1 MQVFENILE
10 YKSSRKS
17 IVTIGT
23 FDGVHIGHRKI
34 ITNMVEKGEKE
45 NLLSI
50 LLTFFPHPRMVLQ
63 KDSNIKMIDTINE
76 KKNIFKKLGV
86 EVLIIQPFT
95 KDFSRMSAI
104 KFTRDILVNS
114 LKVSK
119 LMIGYDHRFGRNRE
133 ATVKTLKSF
142 GLDYNFKVDEI
153 PAQDIESISVSST
166 KVRKAIRSGDFKLVN
181 KFLSR
186 PFNLS
191 GKIIKGDELGR
202 KIGYPTANLKIFE
215 KYKLKP
221 QNGVYLTRTKLKKQT
236 YFGMMNIG
244 IRPTISAKNNQI
256 ETHLFDFNGNLYGH
270 EMTLEIL
277 EKIREEKKFKS
288 IEKLKIQ
295 LDVDKKH
302 CQKLIPQYL

>member
-1 MQVFENILE
+1 MEVFENILE
-10 YKSSRKS
+10 YKPSRES

-34 ITNMVEKGEKE
+34 ITDMVAKGKKE
-45 NLLSI
+45 NLLTI

-133 ATVKTLKSF
+133 ATVQTLKGF

-166 KVRKAIRSGDFKLVN
+166 KVRNAIRSGDFKLVN
-181 KFLSR
+181 KFLGR

-221 QNGVYLTRTKLKKQT
+221 QNGVYLVRTKLKKQI

-256 ETHLFDFNGNLYGH
+256 ETHLFNFNGNLYNH

-277 EKIREEKKFKS
+277 EKIRVEKKFES

-295 LDVDKKH
+295 LDIDKRH
-302 CQKLIPQYL
+302 CQKLIPEYL

>member
-10 YKSSRKS
+10 YKPSRES

-34 ITNMVEKGEKE
+34 ITDMVAKGKKE
-45 NLLSI
+45 NLLTI

-133 ATVKTLKSF
+133 ATVQTLKGF

-166 KVRKAIRSGDFKLVN
+166 KVRNAIRSGDFKLVN
-181 KFLSR
+181 KFLNR

-221 QNGVYLTRTKLKKQT
+221 QNGVYLIRTKLKKQT

-256 ETHLFDFNGNLYGH
+256 ETHLFNFNGNLYDH

-277 EKIREEKKFKS
+277 EKIRVEKKFES

-295 LDVDKKH
+295 LDIDKKH

>member
-1 MQVFENILE
+1 MKVFENILE
-10 YKSSRKS
+10 YKPSRKS

-34 ITNMVEKGEKE
+34 ITDMVAKGEKE
-45 NLLSI
+45 NLISI

-76 KKNIFKKLGV
+76 KKKIFKKLGV

>member
-1 MQVFENILE
+1 MKVFENILE
-10 YKSSRKS
+10 YKPSRES

-34 ITNMVEKGEKE
+34 ITDMVAKGKKE
-45 NLLSI
+45 NLLTI

-133 ATVKTLKSF
+133 ATVQTLKGF

-166 KVRKAIRSGDFKLVN
+166 KVRNAIISGDFKLVN

-202 KIGYPTANLKIFE
+202 KIGYPTANLNIFE

-221 QNGVYLTRTKLKKQT
+221 QNGVYLARTRLKKQT

-256 ETHLFDFNGNLYGH
+256 ETHLFNFNGNLYGH

-277 EKIREEKKFKS
+277 EKIREEKKFES

-295 LDVDKKH
+295 LDIDKTH

>member
-1 MQVFENILE
+1 MKVFENILE
-10 YKSSRKS
+10 YKPSRES

-34 ITNMVEKGEKE
+34 ITDMVAKGKKE
-45 NLLSI
+45 NLLTI

-133 ATVKTLKSF
+133 ATVQTLKGF

-166 KVRKAIRSGDFKLVN
+166 KVRNAIRNGDFKLVN
-181 KFLSR
+181 KFLNR

-221 QNGVYLTRTKLKKQT
+221 QNGVYLTRTKLNKQT

-256 ETHLFDFNGNLYGH
+256 ETHLFNFNGNLYGH

-277 EKIREEKKFKS
+277 EKIRVEKKFES

-295 LDVDKKH
+295 LDIDKKH

>member
-10 YKSSRKS
+10 YKPSRES

-34 ITNMVEKGEKE
+34 ITDMVAKGKKE
-45 NLLSI
+45 NLLTI

-104 KFTRDILVNS
+104 KFTRDILVNG

-133 ATVKTLKSF
+133 ATVQTLKGF

-166 KVRKAIRSGDFKLVN
+166 KVRNAIRSGDFKLVN
-181 KFLSR
+181 KFLDR

-221 QNGVYLTRTKLKKQT
+221 QNGVYLIRTKLEKQT

-256 ETHLFDFNGNLYGH
+256 ETHLFNFNGNLYDH

-277 EKIREEKKFKS
+277 EKIRVEKKFES

-295 LDVDKKH
+295 LDIDKRH

>member
-10 YKSSRKS
+10 YKPSRES

-34 ITNMVEKGEKE
+34 ITDMVAKGKKE
-45 NLLSI
+45 NLLTI

-166 KVRKAIRSGDFKLVN
+166 KVRNAIRNGDFKLVN
-181 KFLSR
+181 KFLNR

>member
-10 YKSSRKS
+10 YKPSRES

-34 ITNMVEKGEKE
+34 ITDMVAKGKKE
-45 NLLSI
+45 NLLTI

-166 KVRKAIRSGDFKLVN
+166 KVRNAIISGDFKLVN

-202 KIGYPTANLKIFE
+202 KIGYPTANLNIFE

-221 QNGVYLTRTKLKKQT
+221 QNGVYLARTRLKKQT

-256 ETHLFDFNGNLYGH
+256 ETHLFNFNGNLYGH

-277 EKIREEKKFKS
+277 EKIRVEKKFES

-295 LDVDKKH
+295 LDIDKKH

>member
-1 MQVFENILE
+1 MKVFDNILE
-10 YKSSRKS
+10 YKPSRES

-34 ITNMVEKGEKE
+34 ITDMVAKGKKE
-45 NLLSI
+45 NLLTI

-133 ATVKTLKSF
+133 ATVQTLKGF

-166 KVRKAIRSGDFKLVN
+166 KVRNAIRSGDFKLVN
-181 KFLSR
+181 KFLDR

-221 QNGVYLTRTKLKKQT
+221 QNGVYLIRTKLKKQT

-256 ETHLFDFNGNLYGH
+256 ETHLFNFNGNLYGH

-277 EKIREEKKFKS
+277 EKIRVEKKFES

-295 LDVDKKH
+295 LDIDKKH

>member
-1 MQVFENILE
+1 
-10 YKSSRKS
+10 
-17 IVTIGT
+17 
-23 FDGVHIGHRKI
+23 
-34 ITNMVEKGEKE
+34 
-45 NLLSI
+45 
-50 LLTFFPHPRMVLQ
+50 
-63 KDSNIKMIDTINE
+63 MIDTMNE

-86 EVLIIQPFT
+86 EVLIIHPFT
-95 KDFSRMSAI
+95 MDFSRMSAI
-104 KFTRDILVNS
+104 KFTRDVLVNS

-133 ATVKTLKSF
+133 ATVQTLKSF
-142 GLDYNFKVDEI
+142 GLDYNFEVDEI
-153 PAQDIESISVSST
+153 PAQDIKSISVSST
-166 KVRKAIRSGDFKLVN
+166 KVRNAIISGDFKLVN

-202 KIGYPTANLKIFE
+202 KIGYPTANLNIFE

-221 QNGVYLTRTKLKKQT
+221 QNGVYLARTRLKKQT

-256 ETHLFDFNGNLYGH
+256 ETHLFNFNGNLYGH

-277 EKIREEKKFKS
+277 EKIREEKKFES

-295 LDVDKKH
+295 LDIDKKH
-302 CQKLIPQYL
+302 CQKLIPQYLSFN

>member
-10 YKSSRKS
+10 YKPSRES

-34 ITNMVEKGEKE
+34 ITDMVAKGKKE
-45 NLLSI
+45 NLLTI

-133 ATVKTLKSF
+133 ATVQTLKGF

-166 KVRKAIRSGDFKLVN
+166 KVRNAIRSGDFKLVN
-181 KFLSR
+181 KFLDR

-221 QNGVYLTRTKLKKQT
+221 QNGVYLIRTKLKKQT

-256 ETHLFDFNGNLYGH
+256 ETHLFNFNGNLYDH

-277 EKIREEKKFKS
+277 EKIRVEKKFES

-295 LDVDKKH
+295 LDIDKKH

>member
-10 YKSSRKS
+10 YKPSRES

-34 ITNMVEKGEKE
+34 ITDMVAKGEKE

-76 KKNIFKKLGV
+76 KKKIFKKLGV

-133 ATVKTLKSF
+133 ATVKTLKSY

>member
-1 MQVFENILE
+1 MKVFENILE
-10 YKSSRKS
+10 YKPSRES

-23 FDGVHIGHRKI
+23 FNGVHIGHRKI
-34 ITNMVEKGEKE
+34 ITDMVAKGKKE
-45 NLLSI
+45 NLLTI

-133 ATVKTLKSF
+133 ATVQTLKGF
-142 GLDYNFKVDEI
+142 GLDYNFEVDEI
-153 PAQDIESISVSST
+153 PAQDIKSISVSST
-166 KVRKAIRSGDFKLVN
+166 KVRNAIISGDFKLVN

-202 KIGYPTANLKIFE
+202 KIGYPTANLNIFE

-221 QNGVYLTRTKLKKQT
+221 QNGVYLARTRLKKQT

-256 ETHLFDFNGNLYGH
+256 ETHLFNFNGNLYGH

-277 EKIREEKKFKS
+277 EKIREEKKFES

-295 LDVDKKH
+295 LDIDKKH

>member
-10 YKSSRKS
+10 YKPSRES

-34 ITNMVEKGEKE
+34 ITGMVEKGKKE
-45 NLLSI
+45 NLLTI

-133 ATVKTLKSF
+133 ATVQTLKNF
-142 GLDYNFKVDEI
+142 GLDYNFEVDEI
-153 PAQDIESISVSST
+153 PAQDIKSISVSST
-166 KVRKAIRSGDFKLVN
+166 KVRNAIISGDFKLVN

-221 QNGVYLTRTKLKKQT
+221 QNGVYLARTKLKKQT

-256 ETHLFDFNGNLYGH
+256 ETHLFNFNGNLYDH

-277 EKIREEKKFKS
+277 EKIRVEKKFES

-295 LDVDKKH
+295 LDIDKKH

>member
-34 ITNMVEKGEKE
+34 ITDMVAKGEKE

-76 KKNIFKKLGV
+76 KKEIFKKLGV

>member
-10 YKSSRKS
+10 YKPSRES

-34 ITNMVEKGEKE
+34 ITDMVAKGKKE

-50 LLTFFPHPRMVLQ
+50 LLTFFPHPRVVLQ
-63 KDSNIKMIDTINE
+63 KDFNIKMIDTINE
-76 KKNIFKKLGV
+76 KKKIFKKLGV

-181 KFLSR
+181 KFLGR

>member
-10 YKSSRKS
+10 YKPSRES

-34 ITNMVEKGEKE
+34 ITNMVAKGEKE

-76 KKNIFKKLGV
+76 KKKIFKKLGV

-142 GLDYNFKVDEI
+142 GLDYNFMVDEI

>member
-10 YKSSRKS
+10 YKPSRES

-34 ITNMVEKGEKE
+34 ITDMVAKGKKE
-45 NLLSI
+45 NLLTI

-133 ATVKTLKSF
+133 ATVQTLKGF

-166 KVRKAIRSGDFKLVN
+166 KVRNAIRSGDFKLVN
-181 KFLSR
+181 KFLNR

-221 QNGVYLTRTKLKKQT
+221 QNGVYLTRTKLNKQT

-256 ETHLFDFNGNLYGH
+256 ETHLFNFNGNLYGH

-277 EKIREEKKFKS
+277 EKIRVEKKFES

-295 LDVDKKH
+295 LDIDKKH
-302 CQKLIPQYL
+302 CQKLIPQSL

>member
-10 YKSSRKS
+10 YKPSRES

-34 ITNMVEKGEKE
+34 ITDMVAKGEKE

-76 KKNIFKKLGV
+76 KKEIFKKLGV

-95 KDFSRMSAI
+95 TDFSRMSAI

>member
-10 YKSSRKS
+10 YKPSRES

-34 ITNMVEKGEKE
+34 ITDMVAKGEKE

-76 KKNIFKKLGV
+76 KKEIFKKLGV

-119 LMIGYDHRFGRNRE
+119 LMIGYDHRFGQNRE

-295 LDVDKKH
+295 LDIDKKH

>member
-1 MQVFENILE
+1 MEVFENILE
-10 YKSSRKS
+10 YKPSRES

-34 ITNMVEKGEKE
+34 ITDMVAKGKKE
-45 NLLSI
+45 NLLTI

-133 ATVKTLKSF
+133 ATVQTLKGF

-166 KVRKAIRSGDFKLVN
+166 KVRNAIRSGDFKLVN
-181 KFLSR
+181 KFLGR

-202 KIGYPTANLKIFE
+202 RIGYPTANLKIFE

-221 QNGVYLTRTKLKKQT
+221 QNGVYLVRTKLKKQI

-256 ETHLFDFNGNLYGH
+256 ETHLFNFNGNLYDH

-277 EKIREEKKFKS
+277 EKIRVEKKFES

-295 LDVDKKH
+295 LDIDKRH
-302 CQKLIPQYL
+302 CQKLIPEYL

>member
-10 YKSSRKS
+10 YKPSRES

-34 ITNMVEKGEKE
+34 ITDMVAKGEKE

-76 KKNIFKKLGV
+76 KKKIFKILGV

-95 KDFSRMSAI
+95 KDFSRMSAME
-104 KFTRDILVNS
+104 FTRDILVNS

-166 KVRKAIRSGDFKLVN
+166 KVRTAIRSGDFKLVN

>member
-10 YKSSRKS
+10 YKPSRES

-34 ITNMVEKGEKE
+34 ITDMVAKGEKE

-76 KKNIFKKLGV
+76 KKNIFKNLGV

-166 KVRKAIRSGDFKLVN
+166 KVRNAIRSGDFKLVN

>member
-10 YKSSRKS
+10 YKPSRES

-34 ITNMVEKGEKE
+34 ITDMVAKGEKE

-76 KKNIFKKLGV
+76 KKKIFKKLGV

-119 LMIGYDHRFGRNRE
+119 LMIGYDHRFGQNRE

>member
-1 MQVFENILE
+1 MEVFENILE
-10 YKSSRKS
+10 YKPSRES

-34 ITNMVEKGEKE
+34 ITDMVAKGKKE
-45 NLLSI
+45 NLLTI

-133 ATVKTLKSF
+133 ATVQTLKGF

-166 KVRKAIRSGDFKLVN
+166 KVRNAIRSGDFKLVN
-181 KFLSR
+181 KFLDR

-221 QNGVYLTRTKLKKQT
+221 QNGVYLIRTKLKKQT

-256 ETHLFDFNGNLYGH
+256 ETHLFNFNGNLYDH

-277 EKIREEKKFKS
+277 EKIRVEKKFES

-295 LDVDKKH
+295 LDIDKRH
-302 CQKLIPQYL
+302 CQKLIPEYL

>member
-1 MQVFENILE
+1 MKVFENILE
-10 YKSSRKS
+10 YKPSRES

-34 ITNMVEKGEKE
+34 ITDMVAKGKKE
-45 NLLSI
+45 NLLTI

-133 ATVKTLKSF
+133 ATVQTLKGF

-166 KVRKAIRSGDFKLVN
+166 KVRNAIISGDFKLVN

-221 QNGVYLTRTKLKKQT
+221 QNGVYLTRTKLNKQT

-256 ETHLFDFNGNLYGH
+256 ETHLFNFNGNLYGH

-277 EKIREEKKFKS
+277 EKIRVEKKFES

-295 LDVDKKH
+295 LDIDKKH

>member
-1 MQVFENILE
+1 MKVFENILE
-10 YKSSRKS
+10 YKPSRES

-34 ITNMVEKGEKE
+34 ITDMVAKGKKE
-45 NLLSI
+45 NLLTI

-76 KKNIFKKLGV
+76 KKNIFKSLGV

-133 ATVKTLKSF
+133 ATVQTLKGF

-166 KVRKAIRSGDFKLVN
+166 KVRNAIRSGDFKLVN
-181 KFLSR
+181 KFLDR

-221 QNGVYLTRTKLKKQT
+221 QNGVYLIRTKLKKQT

-244 IRPTISAKNNQI
+244 IRPTILAKNNQI
-256 ETHLFDFNGNLYGH
+256 ETHLFNFNGNLYDH

-277 EKIREEKKFKS
+277 EKIRDEKKFES

-295 LDVDKKH
+295 LDIDKKH

>member
-10 YKSSRKS
+10 YKPSRES

-34 ITNMVEKGEKE
+34 ITDMVAKGKKE
-45 NLLSI
+45 NLLPI

-76 KKNIFKKLGV
+76 KKKIFKKLGV

-221 QNGVYLTRTKLKKQT
+221 QNGVYLTRTRLKKQT

-295 LDVDKKH
+295 LDIDKKY

>member
-10 YKSSRKS
+10 YKPSRES

-34 ITNMVEKGEKE
+34 ITDMVAKGKKE
-45 NLLSI
+45 NLLTI

-104 KFTRDILVNS
+104 KFTRDILVNG

-133 ATVKTLKSF
+133 ATVQTLKGF

-166 KVRKAIRSGDFKLVN
+166 KVRNAIRSGDFKLVN
-181 KFLSR
+181 KFLDR

-202 KIGYPTANLKIFE
+202 KIGYPTANLKISE

-221 QNGVYLTRTKLKKQT
+221 QNGVYLIRTKLEKQT

-256 ETHLFDFNGNLYGH
+256 ETHLFNFNGNLYDH

-277 EKIREEKKFKS
+277 EKIRVEKKFES

-295 LDVDKKH
+295 LDIDKKH

>member
-10 YKSSRKS
+10 YKPSRES

-34 ITNMVEKGEKE
+34 ITDMVAKGEKE

-76 KKNIFKKLGV
+76 KKKIFKKLGV

-221 QNGVYLTRTKLKKQT
+221 QNGVYLTRTRLKKQT

-295 LDVDKKH
+295 LDIDKKH

>member
-10 YKSSRKS
+10 YKPSRES

-34 ITNMVEKGEKE
+34 ITDMVAKGKKE
-45 NLLSI
+45 NLLTI

-104 KFTRDILVNS
+104 KFTRDILVNG

-133 ATVKTLKSF
+133 ATVQTLKGF

-166 KVRKAIRSGDFKLVN
+166 KVRNAIISGDFKLVN
-181 KFLSR
+181 KFLDR

-221 QNGVYLTRTKLKKQT
+221 QNGVYLIRTKLKKQT

-256 ETHLFDFNGNLYGH
+256 ETHLFNFNGNLYDH

-277 EKIREEKKFKS
+277 EKIRVEKKFES

-295 LDVDKKH
+295 LDIDKKH

>member
-10 YKSSRKS
+10 YKPSRES

-34 ITNMVEKGEKE
+34 ITDMVAKGEKE
-45 NLLSI
+45 NLISI

-63 KDSNIKMIDTINE
+63 KDFNIKMIDTINE
-76 KKNIFKKLGV
+76 KKKIFKKLGV

-95 KDFSRMSAI
+95 TDFSRMSAI

>member
-1 MQVFENILE
+1 MEVFENILE
-10 YKSSRKS
+10 YKPSRES

-34 ITNMVEKGEKE
+34 ITDMVVKGKKE
-45 NLLSI
+45 NLLTI

-133 ATVKTLKSF
+133 ATVQTLKGF

-166 KVRKAIRSGDFKLVN
+166 KVRNAIRSGDFKLVN
-181 KFLSR
+181 KFLGR

-202 KIGYPTANLKIFE
+202 KIGYPTANLKILE

-221 QNGVYLTRTKLKKQT
+221 QNGVYLIRTKLKKQT

-256 ETHLFDFNGNLYGH
+256 ETHLFNFNGNLYDH

-277 EKIREEKKFKS
+277 EKIREEKKFES

-295 LDVDKKH
+295 LDIDKRH

>member
-1 MQVFENILE
+1 
-10 YKSSRKS
+10 
-17 IVTIGT
+17 
-23 FDGVHIGHRKI
+23 
-34 ITNMVEKGEKE
+34 
-45 NLLSI
+45 
-50 LLTFFPHPRMVLQ
+50 
-63 KDSNIKMIDTINE
+63 
-76 KKNIFKKLGV
+76 
-86 EVLIIQPFT
+86 
-95 KDFSRMSAI
+95 MSAI

>member
-10 YKSSRKS
+10 YKPSRES

-34 ITNMVEKGEKE
+34 ITDMVAKGKKE
-45 NLLSI
+45 NLLTI

-133 ATVKTLKSF
+133 ATVQTLKGF

-166 KVRKAIRSGDFKLVN
+166 KVRNAIRSGDFKLVN
-181 KFLSR
+181 KFLDR

-221 QNGVYLTRTKLKKQT
+221 QNGVYLIRTKLKKQT

-256 ETHLFDFNGNLYGH
+256 ETHLFNFNGNLYDH

-277 EKIREEKKFKS
+277 EKIRVEKKFES

-295 LDVDKKH
+295 LDIDKRH
-302 CQKLIPQYL
+302 CQKLIPEYL

>member
-10 YKSSRKS
+10 YKPSRES

-34 ITNMVEKGEKE
+34 ITDMVAKGKKE

-76 KKNIFKKLGV
+76 KKKIFKKLGV

-221 QNGVYLTRTKLKKQT
+221 QNGVYLIRTKLKKQT